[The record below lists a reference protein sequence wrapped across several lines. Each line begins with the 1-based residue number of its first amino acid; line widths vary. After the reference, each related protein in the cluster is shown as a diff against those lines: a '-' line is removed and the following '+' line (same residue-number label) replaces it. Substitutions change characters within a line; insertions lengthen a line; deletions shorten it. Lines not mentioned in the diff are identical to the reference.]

1 MKITKDIIYLGLF
14 FYQSQ
19 DRLVSLLHLTFVSFA
34 TYKPSLLNSTG
45 LCCKQCL
52 EMVWV
57 WHIFKPLCV
66 VLSTFE
72 NCMCS
77 VLEYESKS
85 ANDMRLW
92 IQISYD
98 VWVVYL
104 LLGNCLNA
112 ALWLVDSVYSVN
124 DWFCEWKQSQCCV
137 GYGSERLCYVLF
149 TWRSI
154 NMWDT
159 KLENGVGVIV
169 LEPIRE

>member
-1 MKITKDIIYLGLF
+1 MFLLFGNMKPCTNVITWNGYELNDYKRVFIVIYKCYMTKTF
-14 FYQSQ
+14 
-19 DRLVSLLHLTFVSFA
+19 LLLQCYGTIERRKRFQV
-34 TYKPSLLNSTG
+34 TG
-45 LCCKQCL
+45 
-52 EMVWV
+52 E
-57 WHIFKPLCV
+57 
-66 VLSTFE
+66 E
-72 NCMCS
+72 CS

-137 GYGSERLCYVLF
+137 GYGCERPCYVLF
-149 TWRSI
+149 SWRLI
-154 NMWDT
+154 NKCDT
-159 KLENGVGVIV
+159 NWKQES
-169 LEPIRE
+169 ESSC